1 MARNLAS
8 RFLLISCFL
17 SGLLA
22 GIMAISA
29 SAKAQNG
36 PQSYSVAQAGKAG
49 SCKATF
55 DVCAARCKTRLP
67 DDKNCTSDHCSPKL
81 IECRST
87 GCWQEGKL
95 YGGALTCGLSK

>member
-1 MARNLAS
+1 MVL
-8 RFLLISCFL
+8 FVV
-17 SGLLA
+17 
-22 GIMAISA
+22 SA
-29 SAKAQNG
+29 QAQNG
-36 PQSYSVAQAGKAG
+36 PQSYIVAQAAKAG

-87 GCWQEGKL
+87 GCWQEGRL
-95 YGGALTCGLSK
+95 YGGATTCGLSK